1 MEDFLVSVGNYGFPM
16 VVTAFLLVRIE
27 GRLTALDQ
35 SIQLLTRT
43 IERRSP

>member
-1 MEDFLVSVGNYGFPM
+1 MEDFFVSVGKYCFPM
-16 VVTAFLLVRIE
+16 VVIAFLLVRIE